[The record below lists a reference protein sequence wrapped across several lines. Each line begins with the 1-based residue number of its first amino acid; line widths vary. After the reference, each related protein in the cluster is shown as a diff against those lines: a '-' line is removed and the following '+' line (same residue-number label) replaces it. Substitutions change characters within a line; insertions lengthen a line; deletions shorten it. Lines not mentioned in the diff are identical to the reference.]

1 MADNTTAS
9 SYGLG
14 NKPDS
19 YDMPARFPQNP
30 YGVEPSATV
39 VATSKQEAPSI
50 FANKPFH
57 DFLAENSEKLFKKKA
72 WELNDDQIKSAVND
86 YFDTTN
92 DDPKKWGAGAQ
103 AIARHEA
110 ETNKHTS
117 ADSLKTHV
125 NFRLPGISNEVAN
138 QVSQSLPDIK
148 AHFAGLKPQGAATE
162 PPVTS
167 DDNFANSLQRAGLDI
182 ERGAAIPAGNVL
194 SALSPLAGNKAT
206 LGSPLAF
213 LSAFQSPEHAQATA
227 ESMFKAA
234 DAAKEQADKLPH
246 DPSVKGRLVEGL
258 TDFAA
263 SLPTGAAQ
271 YVSNAYQD
279 AVKEGKPQFNAWVD
293 ALKQAGTIAMGLG
306 VGRVA
311 GRFENPLTR
320 RGVGAVGGA
329 AIPATGNVLSGQPID
344 PVQAA
349 IGGAAGAL
357 SASPRS
363 EVNVKAKEGGTPEAA
378 TGAEPTQAPVQGSAP
393 ANEGGAVS
401 ATPRLSETTQG
412 VLDDALDK
420 LHDTHDPAKARAL
433 YDEMLS
439 SVPEEERPA
448 FATSFAN
455 DWADA
460 APGRDPAELGL
471 GQKATPEEEALAAEV
486 SPQESPQATPV
497 AEAKQPVSPIESRQT
512 PLSKPKVIDASQF
525 TLEHLD
531 DARKYHATQDITEK
545 GNIVKKMMKDTNLPK
560 ADIRAF
566 IEAVKEAKGPK
577 VKPR

>member
-1 MADNTTAS
+1 MADRTA
-9 SYGLG
+9 
-14 NKPDS
+14 
-19 YDMPARFPQNP
+19 ANP
-30 YGVEPSATV
+30 YGVDYTMPSRFPQMQEPYNVPTETPTQPQQQPGLFDSH
-39 VATSKQEAPSI
+39 
-50 FANKPFH
+50 PFH
-57 DFLAENSEKLFKKKA
+57 E
-72 WELNDDQIKSAVND
+72 
-86 YFDTTN
+86 Y
-92 DDPKKWGAGAQ
+92 
-103 AIARHEA
+103 
-110 ETNKHTS
+110 
-117 ADSLKTHV
+117 LKDNV
-125 NFRLPGISNEVAN
+125 DKPWQLSDE
-138 QVSQSLPDIK
+138 DIK
-148 AHFAGLKPQGAATE
+148 KHFEDYMGDKGPIKAILAHDEALHNRRGSGATIEDHVKNELAYHKLMTQKEIQSSMPKLKAYLQSLKPQGAAAE
-162 PPVTS
+162 QPTS

-194 SALSPLAGNKAT
+194 SALSPLVGNKAT

-311 GRFENPLTR
+311 SAFKNPLTR
-320 RGVGAVGGA
+320 RAAGAAGGA
-329 AIPATGNVLSGQPID
+329 AIPATSNVLSGQPID

-363 EVNVKAKEGGTPEAA
+363 EVNVKAKEGGTSEAA
-378 TGAEPTQAPVQGSAP
+378 TGAEPTQAPVQGGPP
-393 ANEGGAVS
+393 ANESGTAGVV
-401 ATPRLSETTQG
+401 ATELSPKSQTILKNIAEELQNTP
-412 VLDDALDK
+412 
-420 LHDTHDPAKARAL
+420 DPIKARAL
-433 YDEMLS
+433 YDSMLPNI
-439 SVPEEERPA
+439 PESERPLA
-448 FATSFAN
+448 KSIFS
-455 DWADA
+455 DVWAQVHGTDVS
-460 APGRDPAELGL
+460 ELGFEA
-471 GQKATPEEEALAAEV
+471 KAPVEAGTPEEQALAAKV
-486 SPQESPQATPV
+486 SPQESPQTTSV
-497 AEAKQPVSPIESRQT
+497 AETKQPVAPIESRQT
-512 PLSKPKVIDASQF
+512 PLSKPKVVDASQF

-545 GNIVKKMMKDTNLPK
+545 GKIIKKLMNESGLPK
-560 ADIRAF
+560 NDVKAF
-566 IEAVKEAKGPK
+566 IEAVKGAKGPK